1 MAAYSI
7 VFIRLFIF
15 LAATVPADLDTIL
28 CDGTEVCLQPSDAVE
43 PYNIS
48 CNCRASSI
56 HCFWTIFGDRRIITN
71 GTTESLLV
79 WHSSTRGYGQFTCIS
94 QGDSSD
100 HVERNVLIIPNGE
113 SYKNNSG
120 ERDSHFNEYS

>member
-15 LAATVPADLDTIL
+15 LAATVPADLDTIS
-28 CDGTEVCLQPSDAVE
+28 CDDGTEVCLLPSDAVE

-48 CNCRASSI
+48 CKCHASSI
-56 HCFWTIFGDRRIITN
+56 HCHWTTLVDRRTISS

-94 QGDSSD
+94 QAGNSSD
-100 HVERNVLIIPNGE
+100 RVERNVLIIPNGE

-120 ERDSHFNEYS
+120 ERDSHFNE